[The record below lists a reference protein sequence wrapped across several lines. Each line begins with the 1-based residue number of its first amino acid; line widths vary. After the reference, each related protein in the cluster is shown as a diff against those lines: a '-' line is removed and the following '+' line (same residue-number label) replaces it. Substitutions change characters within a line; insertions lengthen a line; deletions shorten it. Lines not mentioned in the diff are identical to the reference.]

1 MTIIKFYSDQKIRIR
16 IALVDGEAG
25 IIKAFRNNFNIESLI
40 RCNFHLKHETLNSI
54 QKIYDKSNSP
64 IRKGDRSLLNAARG
78 FILISTFLPV
88 YDMLPLYLELMNK
101 IRANKKSS

>member
-54 QKIYDKSNSP
+54 QKYT
-64 IRKGDRSLLNAARG
+64 
-78 FILISTFLPV
+78 ISQIHQSEKEIIV
-88 YDMLPLYLELMNK
+88 CSMLREALF
-101 IRANKKSS
+101 